1 MKEKIVTKNFIFAFM
16 SQFCS
21 AMVMYM
27 LLGTITEYAEGMG
40 TTVTLAGMV
49 SGIYVFGGLC
59 ARLYSCIGLDRWG
72 WKRLAMMAMILHFV
86 VCCCYFLV
94 DNIAVLIL
102 VRFIH
107 GLGFGAAANAT
118 MTICMSFFPKSR
130 YGEATGYFMLSTTL
144 AVAVGPFVG
153 GKVYDVFGGTGCFT
167 MACILSFLMVVFMAF
182 VDIRGLDPGSRKKR
196 ERALCMK
203 KEESAGG
210 GEIRGA
216 AGDAKPQAKGLNR
229 FIEVKAIPVSLC
241 ILMCAFGYVAIMSF
255 YRLFAV
261 EYDLT
266 DEFAY
271 FFLFYGG
278 FLLLTRTFGG
288 KLQDKYGDNVI
299 CIPGV
304 LGQAIGIACVAWHP
318 CMVTIIICAL
328 GCSLGFGMLSSA
340 CNVIV
345 CRQAGPERRPYAI
358 TTFWLC
364 CDGGVGIG
372 PSILGAIAA
381 ASGFQTMYFAAAI
394 ITFIGLPIYYFS
406 YGRKYRK

>member
-1 MKEKIVTKNFIFAFM
+1 MKEKIITRNFIFAFM
-16 SQFCS
+16 STFCS

-27 LLGTITEYAEGMG
+27 LLGTITEYAESMG

-59 ARLYSCIGLDRWG
+59 SRLYSGIGLDQWG
-72 WKRLAMMAMILHFV
+72 WKRLAVMAMVLHFAA
-86 VCCCYFLV
+86 CCCYFFV
-94 DNIAVLIL
+94 NNIVLLII

-118 MTICMSFFPKSR
+118 LTIAMSIFPKSR

-144 AVAVGPFVG
+144 AVAVGPFAG
-153 GKVYDVFGGTGCFT
+153 GKVYDAFGSTGCFM
-167 MACILSFLMVVFMAF
+167 MACVLSFLMLIFIGF
-182 VDIRGLDPGSRKKR
+182 IDIRGIDPGSRKAR
-196 ERALCMK
+196 EGALCAK
-203 KEESAGG
+203 KEEH
-210 GEIRGA
+210 
-216 AGDAKPQAKGLNR
+216 AKPQAKGLNR

-255 YRLFAV
+255 YRLYAV
-261 EYDLT
+261 EQDLT
-266 DEFAY
+266 QEFAY

-304 LGQAIGIACVAWHP
+304 IGQAIGIACVAWHP
-318 CMVTIIICAL
+318 CMATIIICAL
-328 GCSLGFGMLSSA
+328 GCALGFGMLSSA

-381 ASGFQTMYFAAAI
+381 ASGFQMMYFAAAI